1 MLGSRDCRTM
11 KAILFVSQSMLL
23 MPSAY
28 AAPLPGD
35 AASVKRLFDANCT
48 GCHDTGV
55 LTRKDRAVQSLDA
68 LKEQLGSCSHMANKE
83 FSDSETQDLLKY
95 LNDQFYHFQ

>member
-1 MLGSRDCRTM
+1 MISRRRCRVM
-11 KAILFVSQSMLL
+11 KAILFASLSILL
-23 MPSAY
+23 MASAY
-28 AAPLPGD
+28 AAPLAGD
-35 AASVKRLFDANCT
+35 AASGKRLFDANCT
-48 GCHDTGV
+48 GCHDTSV